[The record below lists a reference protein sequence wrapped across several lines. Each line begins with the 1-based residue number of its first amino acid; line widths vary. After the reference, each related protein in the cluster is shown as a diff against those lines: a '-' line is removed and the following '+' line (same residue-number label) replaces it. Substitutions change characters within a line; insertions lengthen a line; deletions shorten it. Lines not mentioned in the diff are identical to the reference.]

1 MKVQSLVMAGGVLLA
16 FSSRAADVAVGQ
28 WGNEEVR
35 VESGSVSQT
44 DSVWIDADG
53 VVEKTGAGEW
63 KVPETSF
70 ATEKPGVIDVLE
82 GTLTLEKD
90 GTAAAVA
97 EPTAVMGKARLWLD
111 ATRNLLY
118 TNGVPGKCISRW
130 LDVRETKAAV
140 PYDYPHGLAM
150 RLLDPDNTKYPDSA
164 CAEAST
170 VVQDA
175 YGLDTAYF
183 GGVHSGHWLRLVEP
197 GADGSVAW
205 AAGKGVC
212 DIFVVHTVDK
222 GFGYLLSG
230 DKGRPFYTAEAGAV
244 GQAIAAA
251 RTENYNSYQQVNFR
265 RNGVTEDQQTSLVQ
279 KGCQLYEF
287 EYQAE
292 GLKSPEIL
300 TCLFNDTN
308 INYTRSSNPLRHQGG
323 DYLCEVLLF
332 TNKLTEAE
340 RASVSRHLMSKWNI
354 DVPEARV
361 TVRTAKGSVL
371 KAGSDGLFGRAGNVS
386 LSGEGTLELS
396 DDDAHFG
403 VFQEEFGGAV
413 SVPAGKTVHL
423 RDAGIAL
430 AVESGTAVMAATD
443 ISGKKVSVA
452 AGKSGE
458 IAISASG
465 TSVTLREIPSGTKK
479 IGLSAGTLE
488 FAPPTRETLSSGARK
503 FATIDNA
510 SMEDVGDAGKGWS
523 NANGSYGWKLSDA
536 DTSAWGVYFSREL
549 CAQYHPDYLFVSP
562 FAPPDGKYVLALHNW
577 GSLENKVTIPEK
589 GVYELSFYEVDSWK
603 VSDTVHHRQTLQ
615 ITLERDGASLP
626 IIASLT
632 GMSNGGYHLYR
643 FRTPE
648 LNDGEYTLRFNS
660 PRTEKSDL
668 TCTFDVVKMRR
679 LARPVRGCPVPNG
692 GFETQDFDPAR
703 TSAGITNGVT
713 ATGWTFHH
721 VLQWNTTAGQPYQP
735 GVALVR
741 LGTGIASSGEYPVVP
756 SGFQTGHVQLMM
768 ASLSG
773 SAETTFTPV
782 STGIRWLGAR
792 LSAYRGTFNKFN
804 CYKELPAIAASVKI
818 GDGPTI
824 DLGTASPTGSRL
836 EDVCWP
842 IPFEVTDAD
851 VPLTLIISNTVLNAA
866 AILDDFT
873 LLTEA
878 DERGDLNL
886 LKDSTCDGR
895 GNWTLVYTQS
905 KTDGDKTAYDWNWCH
920 YKEIAQ
926 LRSEVGGINYGDDV
940 LPDGGSTKNGYYV
953 CDRGFIKQSV
963 TFPCAGRY
971 RLRYHVRGRYTTA
984 ESPQDKYCQGY
995 AMKAYLAYGGVTNK
1009 IDEYSIGFSNFVART
1024 AYFNVTDASHAY
1036 EFQIGDVNNPS
1047 ETHVRDRSGYV
1058 DGISIVYAG
1067 ESPSPAEMSFPDD
1080 IELNVAAGAKLG
1092 LGFAGQVRI
1101 NKLKVAGRKLK
1112 GIVSAET
1119 YPDLVTGP
1127 GSFEVTGQYD
1137 KGMVILLR

>member
-1 MKVQSLVMAGGVLLA
+1 MKVQSLVVAGGVLLA
-16 FSSRAADVAVGQ
+16 FPSGAADVVVGQ
-28 WGNEEVR
+28 WGNEEVC

-44 DSVWIDADG
+44 DSVWIDVDG

-63 KVPETSF
+63 KVPTASF
-70 ATEKPGVIDVLE
+70 TTGEPGAIDVLE
-82 GTLTLEKD
+82 GTLTLEK
-90 GTAAAVA
+90 GGSVAAVV

-111 ATRNLLY
+111 ATRNLLS
-118 TNGVPGKCISRW
+118 TNGVPGRCISRW

-150 RLLDPDNTKYPDSA
+150 RLLDPNNTKYPDSS

-183 GGVHSGHWLRLVEP
+183 GGVHSGHWLRLVGP
-197 GADGSVAW
+197 GADGSAAW

-222 GFGYLLSG
+222 GFGYLLGG

-244 GQAIAAA
+244 GQAIASA

-292 GLKSPEIL
+292 GLNSPEIL

-340 RASVSRHLMSKWNI
+340 RASISRHLMSKWHI
-354 DVPEARV
+354 DVPEAQV

-371 KAGSDGLFGRAGNVS
+371 KVDSDSLYGKTGNVR
-386 LSGEGTLELS
+386 LSGEGALELT

-403 VFQEEFGGAV
+403 VFQEKFGGVV
-413 SVPAGKTVHL
+413 SVSAGKTVHL
-423 RDAGIAL
+423 RDADIAI
-430 AVESGTAVMAATD
+430 AVEPGTEVAATTD
-443 ISGKKVSVA
+443 ISGKKVSVT
-452 AGKSGE
+452 SGE
-458 IAISASG
+458 PGKIAISASG
-465 TSVTLREIPSGTKK
+465 TSVTLREIPSGTEK
-479 IGLSAGTLE
+479 ISISAGTLV
-488 FAPPTRETLSSGARK
+488 FAPPSRETVLPGARR
-503 FATIDNA
+503 FATIGNA
-510 SMEDVGDAGKGWS
+510 SMEDVGDAGKGWAK
-523 NANGSYGWKLSDA
+523 ANGSYGWKLTAA
-536 DTSAWGVYFSREL
+536 DTSTWGVYFSRAL
-549 CAQYHPDYLFVSP
+549 CAIHHPEYLFVSP
-562 FAPPDGKYVLALHNW
+562 FEPPDGKYVLALHNW
-577 GSLENKVTIPEK
+577 GSLENKVTIPEE

-603 VSDTVHHRQTLQ
+603 VSEKVHHRQTLQ

-648 LNDGEYTLRFNS
+648 LNAGEYTLRFNS
-660 PRTEKSDL
+660 PRTENGDL

-679 LARPVRGCPVPNG
+679 LARPVRGFPVPNG
-692 GFETQDFDPAR
+692 GFETQDFDSAR
-703 TSAGITNGVT
+703 TSAEITNSVT
-713 ATGWTFHH
+713 ATGWTFRH
-721 VLQWNTTAGQPYQP
+721 VLTWNTTAGQPYQP

-741 LGTGIASSGEYPVVP
+741 LGARVASSGEYPVVT
-756 SGFQTGHVQLMM
+756 SGFQSGHVQLMM

-773 SAETTFTPV
+773 SAETTFTPD

-792 LSAYRGTFNKFN
+792 MGAYRGTFNKFN
-804 CYKELPAIAASVKI
+804 CYKERPAIAASVKI

-824 DLGTASPTGSRL
+824 NLGTASPTGSRL
-836 EDVCWP
+836 EDVFWP
-842 IPFEVTDAD
+842 VPFEVSDAD
-851 VPLTLIISNTVLNAA
+851 IPLTLVISNTVLNAA

-873 LLTEA
+873 LLTAA
-878 DERGDLNL
+878 DERGDDNL
-886 LKDSTCDGR
+886 LSDAACDGT
-895 GNWTLVYTQS
+895 GSWTPVFTQS
-905 KTDGDKTAYDWNWCH
+905 KKDGDKTAFDWNWCH
-920 YKEIAQ
+920 YKEVAQ
-926 LRSEVGGINYGDDV
+926 LKSEVGGANYGNDV
-940 LPDGGSTKNGYYV
+940 LPDGGSTKNGYFIV
-953 CDRGFIKQSV
+953 DRGFIKQSV
-963 TFPCAGRY
+963 TFPSAGRY
-971 RLRYHVRGRYTTA
+971 RLNYHVRGRYTTA

-995 AMKAYLAYGGVTNK
+995 AMKAYLAYNGVTNK

-1024 AYFNVTDASHAY
+1024 SYFNVTDVSHPY
-1036 EFQIGDVNNPS
+1036 EFQIGDVNDPS
-1047 ETHVRDRSGYV
+1047 KTHIRDRSGYV
-1058 DGISIVYAG
+1058 DGISIAFAG
-1067 ESPSPAEMSFPDD
+1067 EIPSPTEMTFPDD
-1080 IELNVAAGAKLG
+1080 IELDVAAGAKLD

-1112 GIVSAET
+1112 GVVSVET
-1119 YPDLVTGP
+1119 HPDLVTGP
-1127 GSFEVTGQYD
+1127 GSFEVTGKYD
-1137 KGMVILLR
+1137 EGLIILFR